1 MSIRRAI
8 CLGVVS
14 YLALSIDFATDVQ
27 AQSAL
32 PPVTVDAP
40 SAQPKPRTS
49 VRPRS
54 TAPRSGA
61 RTARRSVE
69 PVQPVAVAPV
79 NRNSTIQVL
88 PTYAGGQVATGGQVG
103 FLGNRNLMD
112 TPFNQTSYTSKTV
125 QDQQARSV
133 NEILNNDPSVNP
145 MATRYSSLNTAFF
158 RGFVSPQTYN
168 ADMQL
173 NGLSGL
179 VPYYSPSTIGIE
191 RAEVLKG
198 PSALLNGM
206 PPNGAVGGTVNLV
219 TKKAGEEPLAQLT
232 TSYVSRSIL
241 GAHVDVGQRYGENK
255 EFGIRFNGAYANG
268 ETAITPQ
275 SYEQGV
281 GTLNVDY
288 RSERFRVSGD
298 IGYQVDHIDA
308 TMRFI
313 SVASLARVP
322 AAPDASR
329 SLAPNYAFENSKS
342 FYGVVRGEA
351 DLTDNTTVY
360 AAVGTQQFENYRFLA
375 NSSITNLNGSYA
387 FDPFR
392 QRTFVNPLSSVV
404 GVRTTLV
411 TGPIE
416 HELNTNWSHLMY
428 PGGDK
433 FVESGAIQ
441 TSNIYNPVFGPA
453 PFVRDPGH
461 PIPKTY
467 ETNLSSVGFADTMSI
482 LNKRVQLTVGVRR
495 QNVEQEQYNPTTGA
509 VIFGYGAAAWSPAYA
524 IVVKPL
530 ENVSLYANYIQ
541 GLQQGTVVGAQYANE
556 GQVLP
561 PYQTEQYEAG
571 VKVDWGR
578 ITTTLSAFQ
587 IAQPSTITVPPG
599 AARPTLAVDGEQVN
613 KGLEF
618 LVFGEVVQGV
628 RLLGGA
634 TYIDGRLAK
643 TQNGTFDGKQAQ
655 GAPYLR
661 VVLGSELDMPFIPG
675 FTLTGRLTYTDD
687 QPVSNVSRTLFIPEW
702 TRIDLGARYTF
713 ASPWNNKP
721 ITVRFNVEN
730 VFDKNYW
737 VAGYNGFVMPSQ
749 PRTYMASSTFNF

>member
-8 CLGVVS
+8 CLGAVS
-14 YLALSIDFATDVQ
+14 YLALSIDSATQVQ

-40 SAQPKPRTS
+40 NAAPKPRTS

-54 TAPRSGA
+54 TPARLGSRATRSSA
-61 RTARRSVE
+61 Q
-69 PVQPVAVAPV
+69 PVQPVAVVSPV

-88 PTYAGGQVATGGQVG
+88 PAYAGGQVGTGGQVG
-103 FLGNRNLMD
+103 FLGNRSLMD
-112 TPFNQTSYTSKTV
+112 TPFNQTSYTSKLV

-173 NGLSGL
+173 NGLSGI

-206 PPNGAVGGTVNLV
+206 PPQGAIGGTVNLV

-241 GAHVDVGQRYGENK
+241 GAHVDVGQRYGDNK
-255 EFGIRFNGAYANG
+255 EFGIRFNGAYG
-268 ETAITPQ
+268 SGDTAITPQ

-298 IGYQVDHIDA
+298 IGYQKDHIDA

-313 SVASLARVP
+313 SVATLARVP

-329 SLAPNYAFENSKS
+329 SLAPKYSFEDSKS
-342 FYGVVRGEA
+342 FYGMVRGEA
-351 DLTDNTTVY
+351 DLTETTTVY
-360 AAVGTQQFENYRFLA
+360 AAVGTQKFENYRFLA
-375 NSSITNLNGSYA
+375 NSSINNLNGNFI

-392 QRTFVNPLSSVV
+392 QRTFVEPLSTVA
-404 GVRTTLV
+404 GVRTTLA

-416 HELNTNWSHLMY
+416 HELNMNWSHLMY
-428 PGGDK
+428 PGGDAS
-433 FVESGAIQ
+433 VVSGAIQ
-441 TSNIYNPVFGPA
+441 NSNIYNPSFGPA
-453 PFVRDPGH
+453 PFVRDPGG
-461 PIPKTY
+461 IPKTY
-467 ETNLSSVGFADTMSI
+467 ESNLSSVGFADTMSM
-482 LNKRVQLTVGVRR
+482 LNKRIQLTVGVRR
-495 QNVEQEQYNPTTGA
+495 QNVEQELYSPTTGA
-509 VIFGYGAAAWSPAYA
+509 ITSGYSANAWSPAYA

-541 GLQQGTVVGAQYANE
+541 GLQQGAVVGINFANY

-587 IAQPSTITVPPG
+587 IAQPSTVTVPPG
-599 AARPTLAVDGEQVN
+599 AARPTLTVDGEQVN

-618 LVFGEVVQGV
+618 LVFGEVIQGV

-634 TYIDGRLAK
+634 TYIDGRLTK

-661 VVLGSELDMPFIPG
+661 VVLGSELDVPFISG
-675 FTLTGRLTYTDD
+675 FTVTGRFTYTDD

-702 TRIDLGARYTF
+702 TRVDLGARYTF

-721 ITVRFNVEN
+721 IIVRFNVEN

-749 PRTYMASSTFNF
+749 PRTYMASTTFNF